1 MLQIV
6 IAGAMTMT
14 DRSKVRSS
22 VDHAELMPHI

>member
-6 IAGAMTMT
+6 VAGAMT

-22 VDHAELMPHI
+22 VDHVELMQYI